1 MIKQFGSPSPF
12 PALDNTEAGVLDAVT
27 PGTVAASKAVVVDAN
42 KDYAGTR
49 NETSSGNRL
58 TTGGVGAVTTSATTV
73 AEEHG
78 DGLWHLTKLTLTNF
92 AVGTGA
98 DAADLAIGASLYTF
112 PAGTIMVENASLV
125 GIFDQASHGTITDG
139 EAGLGT
145 VIGSTA
151 VDTLGEVGATSENI
165 LNGDTGVL
173 STYVLGTTVVQAGGV
188 GVGGLPLTIL
198 SAGVHAVFL
207 NIAATWPNIAA
218 AEAVTFTGVVTLKW
232 RKIS

>member
-1 MIKQFGSPSPF
+1 MSVFTGF
-12 PALDNTEAGVLDAVT
+12 PVIIDAALDYIEAVT
-27 PGTVAASKAVVVDAN
+27 PGTVGASQSIVVDAS

-49 NETSSGNRL
+49 HETSAGNRL
-58 TTGGVGAVTTSATTV
+58 TTGNVGTVTTGATTV

-78 DGLWHLTKLTLTNF
+78 DGFWHITKLTCTAF

-98 DAADLAIGASLYTF
+98 DGADLAIGASLYTF

-139 EAGLGT
+139 EVGIGT

-151 VDTLGEVGATSENI
+151 VDTIGEVAATSENI
-165 LNGDTGVL
+165 LWGDAGVL
-173 STYVLGTTVVQAGGV
+173 STYVLGTTVVQASSLANV
-188 GVGGLPLTIL
+188 GIGTLTIL
-198 SAGVHAVFL
+198 SAGVHIAYL

-218 AEAVTFTGVVTLKW
+218 AEAVTFTGVITLKW
-232 RKIS
+232 RIIS